1 MASLTSSALRI
12 RTSALRFTDMKN
24 AFSLDGRAALVTGSS
39 QGLGLAIA
47 QGLQDAGARIVYHGL
62 QPKRPD
68 AVPADAPYLSADLL
82 EAASPE
88 RLIASAFDSEPLM
101 DTLICNAGSFFD
113 GPVLELTRETWDRT
127 LQLNLSASFFVAQAF
142 AKRLVAEKRSGCIV
156 VVCSTNGFQAET
168 DAVAYDSSK
177 GALVM
182 MTRSLAVSLA
192 DHGIRVNGVA
202 PGLISTPLTAHWM
215 EPTTNP
221 VRVNYEKKI
230 LLRRVGKPE
239 DVAGAAVFLSSP
251 AASYITG
258 EIIVVDG
265 GLTVCQIGR
274 L

>member
-1 MASLTSSALRI
+1 MKSL
-12 RTSALRFTDMKN
+12 
-24 AFSLDGRAALVTGSS
+24 SLNGHAALVTGSS
-39 QGLGLAIA
+39 QGLGLAMA
-47 QGLQDAGARIVYHGL
+47 LGLQEAGARVVFHGL
-62 QPKRPD
+62 QPERT
-68 AVPADAPYLSADLL
+68 AEVPADAAYVTANLL
-82 EAASPE
+82 DPAAPE
-88 RLIASAFDSEPLM
+88 QLVAAAFEHEPEI

-113 GPVLELTRETWDRT
+113 TAPLEMTREQWDKT
-127 LQLNLSASFFVAQAF
+127 FQLNISASFFIAQAF
-142 AKRLVAEKRSGCIV
+142 AKRLIAAKRPGSIV
-156 VVCSTNGFQAET
+156 IISSTNGLQAE
-168 DAVAYDSSK
+168 AESVAYDSSK

-192 DHGIRVNGVA
+192 DHGIRVNGIA
-202 PGLISTPLTAHWM
+202 PGLIRTPLTSQWM
-215 EPTTNP
+215 EPRAHDLL
-221 VRVNYEKKI
+221 VHYEKKI